1 MCRSFCFFHNLII
14 SGSTF
19 RAVQHCRIAFEC
31 STGRGFDTDLLCVI
45 QQPHISGQ
53 LFVFYRKCPV
63 QHMTHHFIN
72 QLRCTADR
80 QSVCFCL
87 SGQSK
92 ILYTDTA
99 AFIRC
104 QRGCHARRLYRLDKK
119 AMHRISPDL
128 LQPKRNA
135 ARCSAHSA
143 REVHKQRMCR
153 IHGNLLLLHLL
164 FEPFPGHRIPKKQII
179 RVLIIHKIAFRI
191 RIRKLP
197 PLDHGS
203 SVVVCIFLN
212 GNSSGA
218 QQLLLPLLCIC
229 RHVHNGLIAKCGT
242 HNADAH
248 SKIPRGSDL
257 YLIFSKKI
265 AVFQKLLIGISFF

>member
-1 MCRSFCFFHNLII
+1 
-14 SGSTF
+14 
-19 RAVQHCRIAFEC
+19 
-31 STGRGFDTDLLCVI
+31 
-45 QQPHISGQ
+45 
-53 LFVFYRKCPV
+53 
-63 QHMTHHFIN
+63 MTHHFIN

-80 QSVCFCL
+80 QSVRLRL
-87 SGQSK
+87 SGQPK
-92 ILYTDTA
+92 ILHTDPA
-99 AFIRC
+99 ALFRC
-104 QRGCHARRLYRLDKK
+104 KRSHHARRLYRLDEK
-119 AMHRISPDL
+119 AMHEVTPYL
-128 LQPKRNA
+128 LQAKCNT
-135 ARCSAHSA
+135 ARRSAHSA
-143 REVHKQRMCR
+143 RKVNKQRMCR

-164 FEPFPGHRIPKKQII
+164 FEPFSGHRIPKKQIL

-203 SVVVCIFLN
+203 SVVICIFLN

-248 SKIPRGSDL
+248 SKIPRRSNL